1 MPKTSLNMLKT
12 IEKRQNLPEK
22 YQRFFGFFCIF
33 LQTKFQAKILVP
45 KTKRNNDENKHNFA
59 KVFINSY
66 RFCGI
71 VELKE

>member
-1 MPKTSLNMLKT
+1 MKKSHWEMSK
-12 IEKRQNLPEK
+12 K
-22 YQRFFGFFCIF
+22 YNFFTIF

-59 KVFINSY
+59 KEIINSY